1 MSDDDTRGS
10 RSRITCDTSRINVLI
25 EELELRFDSAKAGRY
40 DDAAKLACIS
50 TMTDSEV
57 IKKLVRGWMKF
68 GIPIG
73 GGRKVAWRH
82 ATWREGVDALR
93 LHFPPEDTEQEA
105 ATELSCYKQNQRLDP
120 HVFEWMHLREAA
132 GDVIDPESQNKLIN
146 DSFIQTLP
154 TAEDMNELCSHHEG
168 DNPHDIIAEEVASGQ
183 LKRFKHIV
191 KRCQQLDKTYHGRAI
206 KAKVVGAAYWSPNS
220 ARKKRRGPSGI
231 SALGLADHE
240 DADVAEISADFN
252 RVVRLE
258 QKVSDMEAVFN
269 KYQTASTS
277 AAETHKADADR
288 RLSILEGKADV
299 THDVCVKTLTSLTQL
314 THQMSQQQP
323 VSNQTATYP
332 QPSVSAPIPMIPSGP
347 APQFQA
353 PQFQGQTQQAP
364 WNAYQ
369 PQQQQQQQYQA
380 PSQWVLERSMAS
392 VFLSAHA
399 IWSEVCQRGFLQVLP
414 AHTRTYSDG

>member
-1 MSDDDTRGS
+1 MTLARRHLAYSSSSGGSQGSGSDVSSSMSDDDTRGS

-154 TAEDMNELCSHHEG
+154 TAEA
-168 DNPHDIIAEEVASGQ
+168 DIRYKVLWIGEIG
-183 LKRFKHIV
+183 KHKGIGE
-191 KRCQQLDKTYHGRAI
+191 T
-206 KAKVVGAAYWSPNS
+206 KVLRN
-220 ARKKRRGPSGI
+220 
-231 SALGLADHE
+231 
-240 DADVAEISADFN
+240 F
-252 RVVRLE
+252 
-258 QKVSDMEAVFN
+258 
-269 KYQTASTS
+269 
-277 AAETHKADADR
+277 
-288 RLSILEGKADV
+288 
-299 THDVCVKTLTSLTQL
+299 LT
-314 THQMSQQQP
+314 
-323 VSNQTATYP
+323 N
-332 QPSVSAPIPMIPSGP
+332 
-347 APQFQA
+347 F
-353 PQFQGQTQQAP
+353 
-364 WNAYQ
+364 
-369 PQQQQQQQYQA
+369 
-380 PSQWVLERSMAS
+380 
-392 VFLSAHA
+392 
-399 IWSEVCQRGFLQVLP
+399 
-414 AHTRTYSDG
+414 